1 MQAVRIIIDEHRALT
16 AVLRGMLSVLCHI
29 RYGIAQP
36 DFELLAAMLYY
47 LRAFPERFHHPK
59 EDAHLFPVVRER
71 NASIA
76 DVLDRLQREHKL
88 GTVKLDNMEQA
99 LARYREN
106 GPSAFAAF
114 HACVADY
121 ATFHYAHARLEESEV
136 LPVATEWLTASDW
149 QQIDEAFT
157 AHTNPLLGA
166 EACEEYGELFR
177 RIVALTPAP
186 MGAAPEP
193 GAICTPRGDAAVRPS
208 TS

>member
-29 RYGIAQP
+29 RYGLAEP
-36 DFELLAAMLYY
+36 DFELLDAMLYY

-59 EDAHLFPVVRER
+59 EDAHLFRRVRER

-76 DVLDRLQREHKL
+76 DVLDRLQHEHKL
-88 GTVKLDNMEQA
+88 GTMKLDDMEQA

-106 GPSAFAAF
+106 GPPAFAAF

-149 QQIDEAFT
+149 QEIDEAFA
-157 AHTNPLLGA
+157 AHVNPLSGA
-166 EACEEYGELFR
+166 EVCEEYGDLFR

-186 MGAAPEP
+186 FGAAPET
-193 GAICTPRGDAAVRPS
+193 GGIRTPRGDDGVRTS
-208 TS
+208 TT